1 MSSVKKTSKN
11 RKRGQQKD
19 KTKQQKRSKLSPLFI
34 ILAVVVVFY
43 LFYQS
48 SQSSRQPARQPGN
61 FEQFSNN
68 PIIERDLLAVAAN
81 FVCPCGSCGE
91 LPLETCTCQTAVQE
105 RQFIRDKLQS
115 GHNKEQVIAAVNASY
130 GGFKPNQSLKFN
142 PDYIKLVN
150 PLAELKTD
158 QLSAQVTA
166 SQVSAKLVKSMDL
179 VEIIGHFSCPCGQC
193 GIPEL
198 INCNCNHP
206 RGATEV
212 KIFIDQKIDEQKY
225 TIAQVVDL
233 VEKQYGHKIR

>member
-1 MSSVKKTSKN
+1 MSSAKKTSKN
-11 RKRGQQKD
+11 RKRDQQKD
-19 KTKQQKRSKLSPLFI
+19 KTKQQKTSKLNPLFI
-34 ILAVVVVFY
+34 ILAVVVVLY
-43 LFYQS
+43 LFHQS
-48 SQSSRQPARQPGN
+48 SQSSRQPARQPAA

-68 PIIERDLLAVAAN
+68 PIIERDVIAVAAN

-115 GHNKEQVIAAVNASY
+115 GQNREQVIAAVNASY
-130 GGFKPNQSLKFN
+130 GGFKPNQGLKFN
-142 PDYIKLVN
+142 PDDLKLGN
-150 PLAELKTD
+150 PLAQLKTD
-158 QLSAQVTA
+158 QLSAQGTLA
-166 SQVSAKLVKSMDL
+166 QVSSKLVTSGDL
-179 VEIIGHFSCPCGQC
+179 VEILTHFSCPCGQC

-198 INCNCNHP
+198 KDCNCNHP

-233 VEKQYGHKIR
+233 VEKQYVHKIR